1 MKNPYPINTSPSQL
15 PILEVIKKRWSPLA
29 FSDQPIEPEKI
40 MSLFEAMRWAP
51 SSFNGQPWRVVYATK
66 DKPELFEKLASL
78 LNEGNSWAK
87 NAYLLLV
94 ICSVQNFEYNN
105 KPNKHHQYDT
115 GAGIENLFLQAVS
128 MDLVAHEMAGYDEEK
143 SYELLKIPKDKVK
156 SMAMMAIGYPG
167 DVSALS
173 EDLQQRQQGK
183 RERKSIEE
191 VAFEGEWK
199 I

>member
-1 MKNPYPINTSPSQL
+1 MGNYPVNQAPVKYPVL
-15 PILEVIKKRWSPLA
+15 DVIKKRWSPVA
-29 FSDQPIEPEKI
+29 FSDQPIETEKI
-40 MSLFEAMRWAP
+40 LSLFEAMRWAP

-66 DKPELFEKLASL
+66 DKPEQFERIASL

-87 NAYLLLV
+87 EAFMLMV

-143 SYELLKIPKDKVK
+143 SYELLKIPQDKVK

-167 DVSALS
+167 DPNALP
-173 EDLQQRQQGK
+173 EDLEQRQKGK

-191 VAFEGEWK
+191 VTFEGEWRG
-199 I
+199 